1 MKRLLWI
8 AVLISV
14 LLPLSGNAGVLHWAP
29 IGPATQRVSIAS
41 LAFAPG
47 SETVYAGLA
56 GGGVARS
63 TDGGRTWET
72 RGEGLPGPGVG
83 SLAVHPRLDTLIYGI
98 TQSGLLVRSEDAG
111 ETWSGLAVPGF
122 VVAYALAPNDPQTL
136 YAGSDGGLYRSRDRG
151 DSWTRLAGRGLPA
164 SYAATALALD
174 PTDPR
179 RLYAGVRAPS
189 GRGFWVS
196 EDGGASWARRSR
208 ALPNQL
214 FADPRRAG
222 TVYFASS
229 VLSRSRDEGRTW
241 ERYFDG
247 YVGTLTFDPRTPS
260 TAYVKN
266 FPATNAPASLYRTTD
281 DGAHFVPLTFPGL
294 PSPAALAVDRTG
306 AVFVGT
312 LSMGLYRSAD
322 AGATWTAFGSGFVNS
337 IVTSIAFGTPGTLFA
352 GGTDGVYRS
361 KDDGTT
367 WSRVLDVTLVRALAV
382 DPAERGTIYA
392 GTNFPFGP
400 DPHLVWKSTDGGDS
414 WSPLP
419 YPQAAANPLSGINV
433 TDLAVQP
440 GGSGASGSVVLATEW
455 ALTGAPGGQ
464 GLYLS
469 ADGGETWNRSDL
481 PHEGFNLALSAA
493 PLWAV
498 ALDGA
503 YESTD
508 GGATWSLRLQPD
520 KNDRLEAVALAP
532 SDSDVV
538 WIAANYVTYRSADRG
553 ATWQR
558 LPGLLPATYF
568 PFEDGL
574 SHHPIAVDPNDP
586 ATLYAAWGDGVSRL
600 PVGRRWR
607 NLNAGLFNREALTL
621 EFDPTEPGRLLVGTY
636 GAGIFESRLTPD
648 RAPAP

>member
-1 MKRLLWI
+1 ML
-8 AVLISV
+8 VSV
-14 LLPLSGNAGVLHWAP
+14 LLPLPGKADVLHWAP
-29 IGPATQRVSIAS
+29 IGPATQHVSIVS

-47 SETVYAGLA
+47 SETVYAGLG

-72 RGEGLPGPGVG
+72 RGDGLPDPSVG
-83 SLAVHPRLDTLIYGI
+83 SLAVHPRLETLIYGI
-98 TQSGLLVRSEDAG
+98 TESGVLVRSEDAG
-111 ETWSGLAVPGF
+111 ETWSGLAVPGL

-151 DSWTRLAGRGLPA
+151 DSWTRLAGHGLPA

-174 PTDPR
+174 PTNPR

-222 TVYFASS
+222 TVYFASN

-266 FPATNAPASLYRTTD
+266 FPATGAPASLYLTTD
-281 DGAHFVPLTFPGL
+281 DGAHFVPLTFPGM
-294 PSPAALAVDRTG
+294 PSPAALAVDPTG

-312 LSMGLYRSAD
+312 VSAGIYRSSN

-337 IVTSIAFGTPGTLFA
+337 IVTSIAFGTPGTLFS

-361 KDDGTT
+361 KDDGAT
-367 WSRVLDVTLVRALAV
+367 WSRVLDVTFVRALAV
-382 DPAERGTIYA
+382 DPAEPETIYA
-392 GTNFPFGP
+392 GTNLPSGQ

-440 GGSGASGSVVLATEW
+440 GGSGSVVLATESI
-455 ALTGAPGGQ
+455 AGAPGGA

-469 ADGGETWNRSDL
+469 ADAGETWNRTDL

-493 PLWAV
+493 RPQTLWAV

-538 WIAANYVTYRSADRG
+538 WIAANYATYRSTDSG

-568 PFEDGL
+568 PFEDGF

-586 ATLYAAWGDGVSRL
+586 ATLYAAWANGVSRL

-621 EFDPTEPGRLLVGTY
+621 EFDPAEPDRLLVGTY
-636 GAGIFESRLTPD
+636 GAGIFESHL
-648 RAPAP
+648 AP